1 MQILCSMSFV
11 IFLMLPLLL
20 SKVCSE
26 PLGACPSCAN
36 EKYDTFLDEAIN
48 EKLLSVEV
56 QCKYY
61 KEGCHWRKQLRFQEG
76 HLKEECLFRKMEC
89 RYGCDEKIHFCELE
103 AHEKDE
109 CIQRPPEAKM
119 ETIEKR
125 IVGLANE
132 IVTSRAE
139 QKDYEHQLQK
149 LSAYH
154 DTKLIDELTPLKDRQ
169 TMFDRELQQ
178 RATEMAFLEEKRQ
191 EQAIAHDRK
200 LAGEIGVVKTK
211 QTDIELQLQRQ
222 RDEMALLEQLLQ
234 AQVIRHATKLTAEIA
249 MLKRDQKDFIDEKL
263 KKMSDTIRRQKF
275 LLITSA
281 VLFISF
287 VIAQYQLKGNNNTF
301 IH

>member
-1 MQILCSMSFV
+1 MSY
-11 IFLMLPLLL
+11 FLYLLTLSLLL
-20 SKVCSE
+20 SKVCID
-26 PLGACPSCAN
+26 PLGGCPSCAN

-48 EKLLSVEV
+48 EKLLSLEV
-56 QCKYY
+56 RCKHY
-61 KEGCHWRKQLRFQEG
+61 KKGCHWRKQLRFQEK

-109 CIQRPPEAKM
+109 CIQRPPEAKI

-154 DTKLIDELTPLKDRQ
+154 DTKLIDELTPLKDKQ
-169 TMFDRELQQ
+169 TMFDHELQQ
-178 RATEMAFLEEKRQ
+178 RATEMAFVEQKMQ
-191 EQAIAHDRK
+191 EHAITHDRNLANAIA
-200 LAGEIGVVKTK
+200 VVETK

-222 RDEMALLEQLLQ
+222 RDEIEQRLQ
-234 AQVIRHATKLTAEIA
+234 AQVIRHDTRLTAEIA
-249 MLKRDQKDFIDEKL
+249 MLRRDQNDFIERKL
-263 KKMSDTIRRQKF
+263 KQMSDTIRRQNF
-275 LLITSA
+275 FWIASA

-287 VIAQYQLKGNNNTF
+287 VIAHYQLKGNNYTF